1 MVAVEATP
9 MELHVRIPSFE
20 LGTLVLLHSLQSAN
34 VLCSVRGACRS
45 NYLSALIQCAVY
57 ASTLVDGDV
66 PEHSELCNLRR
77 QCDKYANES
86 TLYRRRSENWISWG
100 APS

>member
-9 MELHVRIPSFE
+9 MELHGEFE
-20 LGTLVLLHSLQSAN
+20 
-34 VLCSVRGACRS
+34 RS

-100 APS
+100 ALS